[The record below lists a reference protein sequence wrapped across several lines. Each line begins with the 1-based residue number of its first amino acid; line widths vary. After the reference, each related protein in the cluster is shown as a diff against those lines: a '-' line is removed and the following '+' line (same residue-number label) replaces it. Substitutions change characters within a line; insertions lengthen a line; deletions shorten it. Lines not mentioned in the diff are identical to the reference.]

1 MGEERLL
8 AVRPDNEKYTHTHA
22 GNWQNRDTQHTV
34 PKLTHLKES
43 VR

>member
-8 AVRPDNEKYTHTHA
+8 AVRLDNEKYTNT
-22 GNWQNRDTQHTV
+22 GNRQNRDTQHTV